1 MQQAGRLLKLVLAQ
15 SAVLVKAEHRTAG
28 RCPEGRG
35 WLLHTGPARLSCP
48 AMPSKQWAEWQ
59 FSEPLLA
66 SLPLDREPGGRV
78 RYSVQGAVFSLTR
91 PTAWRSPA
99 HLVAASA
106 DALALLDLQPGVVE
120 CQDWVEWVAGSNV
133 LPDST
138 PMAHR

>member
-1 MQQAGRLLKLVLAQ
+1 MQRAGRLLKLVLAQ
-15 SAVLVKAEHRTAG
+15 SAVLVKAEHGTAG
-28 RCPEGRG
+28 RCPEGR
-35 WLLHTGPARLSCP
+35 LLHSGPARLSCP
-48 AMPSKQWAEWQ
+48 AMPAKQWAEWQ

-66 SLPLDREPGGRV
+66 SLPLDREPDGRV
-78 RYSVQGAVFSLTR
+78 RYSVPGVVFSLAR

-99 HLVAASA
+99 QLVAAST